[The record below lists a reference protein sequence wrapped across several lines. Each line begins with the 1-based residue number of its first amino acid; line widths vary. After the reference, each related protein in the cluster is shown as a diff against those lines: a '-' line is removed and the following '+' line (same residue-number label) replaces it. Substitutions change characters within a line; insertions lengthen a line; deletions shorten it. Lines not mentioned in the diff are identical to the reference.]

1 MQYAGSRVGGFA
13 GTVYGNVRAEE
24 AADRSHIFINCYA
37 AGEVGGI
44 TTDTSTTSLNTTG
57 GFFGEY
63 YLGTKNNKT
72 ELIEFEEDS
81 IPYLQNCYYDKQT
94 TAMRERDIGGTA
106 YIYDD
111 TREQSVQVQDGSN
124 LCQTLDGLMGVYT
137 SASSRKKIAGLTDTV
152 DMNDSNAWKN
162 ESGYYPELQCFTTLP
177 GNPGT
182 SASIAEQ
189 MKYERGL
196 IYYYYGKASTAAVFL
211 DHYDEMLEADGSV
224 RNAKSTDEDRLVYD
238 TIRDITRKFTFTT
251 DDGNNIVW
259 AAENDAAS
267 KNYKRKFC
275 VQAWKSD

>member
-1 MQYAGSRVGGFA
+1 MAVSLAREMAFIMKWKVKKKLANVYFENCYSSGTVEGQDGIGGFVGGIYQDVRAYSIDGGATSYRGQAVFKNCYSTASVGMQYAGSRVGGFA

-137 SASSRKKIAGLTDTV
+137 SASSRKKDCR
-152 DMNDSNAWKN
+152 SY
-162 ESGYYPELQCFTTLP
+162 GY
-177 GNPGT
+177 G
-182 SASIAEQ
+182 
-189 MKYERGL
+189 
-196 IYYYYGKASTAAVFL
+196 
-211 DHYDEMLEADGSV
+211 
-224 RNAKSTDEDRLVYD
+224 
-238 TIRDITRKFTFTT
+238 
-251 DDGNNIVW
+251 
-259 AAENDAAS
+259 
-267 KNYKRKFC
+267 
-275 VQAWKSD
+275 